1 MKQGQRANGSHL
13 SSDQSPAEYA
23 SNQLEGAMDRAASY
37 GGSGAYQGGKVLA
50 RKASNRIKTK
60 IRFQKASDAI
70 YDVQHTGEEGAEVT
84 GTRIENPNVM
94 GNQEKGNR
102 DLKSRR
108 NQTSAGE
115 RIDSRIKTREF
126 LEGKGK
132 KTFDVDI
139 KKQEQPFSRSTKL
152 TGIDLKQAGKFQKAA
167 QKTNQAKKQ
176 AEHAYQA
183 GKKLAIEGKRT
194 AVRSA
199 KGIRKAVH
207 VIKATVKTTITAV
220 KSFTAF
226 LAAGGWVIVLLV
238 IFLGVIGGIGF
249 SSSNSSSE
257 PLSQE
262 VLTYTP
268 TIQKYASQYGI
279 PEYVASIQAIM
290 MQESGG
296 RGTDPMQS
304 SECPYNTR
312 YPNRPGTIQDPE
324 YSIQVGI
331 QYYAACVQ
339 EAGCES
345 PLDMGKLQL
354 SWQGYNYGNG
364 YISWAIRKYGGYSLE
379 NALQFSQEQAAS
391 HGWTSYGDPEYVPH
405 VQRYYPGGSIFDGL
419 FGNGQIVQLAKRE
432 IGSSNGEKYWKWYGF
447 DSYVEWCACFVSWC
461 GEQSGLIESGAMPRF
476 SLCEDGI
483 KWFKN
488 HGKWQN
494 GGLTPRTGSLIFFD
508 WDRDGVSDH
517 VGIVEKCEGGII
529 YTVEGN
535 TGTVINGDRVRGVWE
550 HTYSIENI
558 TIMGYGILM

>member
-13 SSDQSPAEYA
+13 SSDQSPVEYA
-23 SNQLEGAMDRAASY
+23 SNQLEGGMDRAASY

-50 RKASNRIKTK
+50 RKASDRIKTK
-60 IRFQKASDAI
+60 IRSQKASDVI
-70 YDVQHTGEEGAEVT
+70 YDAGHTGEEGAEVT
-84 GTRIENPNVM
+84 GARMENSHVV
-94 GNQEKGNR
+94 GNQEKGKGN
-102 DLKSRR
+102 LQSRR

-132 KTFDVDI
+132 KPFDVDI
-139 KKQEQPFSRSTKL
+139 KKQEQSFSRSSKL
-152 TGIDLKQAGKFQKAA
+152 TGIDVKKAGKSQKAA
-167 QKTNQAKKQ
+167 QKAHQAKKQ

-194 AVRSA
+194 AAKSA
-199 KGIRKAVH
+199 KGIRKSVHAV
-207 VIKATVKTTITAV
+207 KATVKTTITAV

-226 LAAGGWVIVLLV
+226 LAAGGWIVVLIV

-262 VLTYTP
+262 VLEYTP
-268 TIQKYASQYGI
+268 MIQKYASQYGI

-296 RGTDPMQS
+296 RGTDPMQA

-312 YPNRPGTIQDPE
+312 YPNSPGAIQDPE

-331 QYYAACVQ
+331 QYYAVCVQ

-345 PLDMGKLQL
+345 SLDMGKLQL

-405 VQRYYPGGSIFDGL
+405 VQRYYSGGSIFDGL
-419 FGNGQIVQLAKRE
+419 FGKGQIVSIAKSQLGNEGGMKFW
-432 IGSSNGEKYWKWYGF
+432 SWYGF
-447 DSYVEWCACFVSWC
+447 PSREEWCACFVSWC
-461 GEQSGLIESGAMPRF
+461 ADQAGLIQRGAIPKF
-476 SLCEDGI
+476 SLCMDGVE
-483 KWFKN
+483 WFQEK
-488 HGKWQN
+488 GKWQN
-494 GGLTPRTGSLIFFD
+494 VGSIPIPGSLIFFD
-508 WDRDGVSDH
+508 WNQDGASDH
-517 VGIVEKCEGGII
+517 VGIVENSDGAMV
-529 YTVEGN
+529 YTIEGN
-535 TGTVINGDRVRGVWE
+535 SGDAVRQNSYMVN
-550 HTYSIENI
+550 SQLIL
-558 TIMGYGILM
+558 GYGLVIY